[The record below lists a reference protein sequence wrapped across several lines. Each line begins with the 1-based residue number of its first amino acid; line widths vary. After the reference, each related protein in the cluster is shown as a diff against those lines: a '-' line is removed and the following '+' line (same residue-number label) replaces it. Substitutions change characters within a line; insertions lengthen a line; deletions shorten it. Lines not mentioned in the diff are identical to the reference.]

1 MITLTNPFPEEP
13 ARDHLLSACPVGN
26 RSDDELA
33 ADLTTLAARLSAVE
47 YRFLVL
53 LAEFDRRRPWAGD
66 GIRST
71 AHWLNV
77 RCGIAMGTA
86 HEKVRVAQALVTLPK
101 IAAAMARG
109 QVGYSKVRAMTRV
122 ATAENEESL
131 VGAARFGTAAHLD
144 KLVRLHRRCERQR
157 ANRAAAESEAAR
169 SFRYWKYAD
178 GTVRF
183 EGRLPA
189 AEGALFL
196 KAFESAHDSL
206 RREDSPSG
214 ESAKVSDP
222 DPVRVP
228 PEGESAA
235 TSEPA
240 TPAESPVESRR
251 VPEEDPAR
259 REARNADALMV
270 LAETMLAH
278 GRAAVDGGDR
288 YEVSIYV
295 NESALPRDGEGP
307 PAELADGTVLAPE
320 TVRRIACDCSRVCV
334 HEGEDGEILSVG
346 RRTRQIPPAIRRAL
360 KARDRTCAFPGCKQ
374 SRFVDAHHVRHW
386 ADGGETKL
394 SNLVLL
400 CRRHHV
406 LVHEGGWR
414 IEATDFGAVFVR
426 GDGVRLQG
434 AELGGDELLDVL
446 AEVEREQREVGL
458 KIAARTI
465 LPEWR
470 GERILWSWAVD
481 NLQDR
486 THGGCA

>member
-1 MITLTNPFPEEP
+1 MITLTSSFPEEP
-13 ARDHLLSACPVGN
+13 LASPLSSTVAFAG

-53 LAEFDRRRPWAGD
+53 LAEFDRRRPWSGD

-77 RCGIAMGTA
+77 KCGIAMPAA
-86 HEKVRVAQALVTLPK
+86 HDKVRVARALERLPK
-101 IAAAMARG
+101 MAAAMARG
-109 QVGYSKVRAMTRV
+109 QVSYSKVRAMTRV
-122 ATAENEESL
+122 ATPENEESL
-131 VGAARFGTAAHLD
+131 VGAARFGTAAHLE
-144 KLVRLHRRCERQR
+144 KLVRFHRRCER
-157 ANRAAAESEAAR
+157 NRENWAAAESDTAR
-169 SFRYWKYAD
+169 SLRYWKLAD

-196 KAFESAHDSL
+196 KAFESALDSL
-206 RREDSPSG
+206 RQNYSAEESTG
-214 ESAKVSDP
+214 E
-222 DPVRVP
+222 
-228 PEGESAA
+228 
-235 TSEPA
+235 SEPA
-240 TPAESPVESRR
+240 APVASSTSVAPQE
-251 VPEEDPAR
+251 PMEA

-278 GRAAVDGGDR
+278 GPAAVDGGDR
-288 YEVSIYV
+288 YEVSVYV

-320 TVRRIACDCSRVCV
+320 TMRRIACDCSRVCV

-394 SNLVLL
+394 SNLLLL

-406 LVHEGGWR
+406 LVHEGGWS
-414 IEATDFGAVFVR
+414 IDATDFGAAFVR
-426 GDGVRLQG
+426 GDGFRLHG
-434 AELGGDELLDVL
+434 AELGGDELLDAL
-446 AEVEREQREVGL
+446 AELEREQRDEGL
-458 KIAARTI
+458 GIAASTI
-465 LPEWR
+465 IPEWR

-481 NLQDR
+481 NLQDW
-486 THGGCA
+486 THEGRA